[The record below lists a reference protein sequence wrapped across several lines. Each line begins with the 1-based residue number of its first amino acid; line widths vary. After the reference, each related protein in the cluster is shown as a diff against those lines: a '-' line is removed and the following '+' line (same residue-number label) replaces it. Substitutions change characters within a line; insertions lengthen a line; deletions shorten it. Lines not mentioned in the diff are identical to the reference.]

1 MKTWYKRWGLIALCA
16 AMLVILCSCGGSNNT
31 TPSPTE
37 APMEADQAILIQM
50 YGTLDET
57 YVPFL
62 NALADKF
69 PEIDLRYEFQW
80 DLPSVHEVE
89 RRILHNDGPDIA
101 VVNGEALNSLT
112 EKEVL
117 LDLTGTELVTRYHVS
132 TMTQLNDQGRVLG
145 LPLPNDLRCLLCNR
159 GMLEQ
164 YGLELPKT
172 VPELIEICRILTE
185 QGQGG
190 IIADEQLY
198 QMLLRTTYLC
208 QPVGYDWLQRYNS
221 GTDVMAGTPAAD
233 AWEDFA
239 AVAAVSGCTS
249 EDALALPAARTAS
262 MLSGKYAFRV
272 ITLSNLNFMRESD
285 PTLDMVALPLLGATE
300 SDQWVFYANQSNMR
314 YFVASG
320 ALEQPDN
327 AAKKEIVLR
336 VLDWISSDEAQQ
348 ILASCG
354 SAAISYVNGVDLNQ
368 KEVTEYLDP
377 IISAGYL
384 TSNELLG
391 RGVQELLPNCAAQVL
406 DGTMT
411 AEDAVAACD
420 TTNKNYTPTHEDN
433 TGKDEV
439 LGTAS
444 ATIYWRKP
452 AAVTVGAP
460 LAQLAAQ
467 AMAEAF
473 PEADFAFAMAKNT
486 TGTLYA
492 GDITLEDVLFCANGE
507 GDRELL
513 LVRATGEQIRA
524 LIEAGVGSLVE
535 STYVVPYGVA
545 GKGRLLHP
553 VGLTYRADL
562 TRENNDKVTE
572 IILTDGGD
580 LEADKLYTVIVSGLL
595 VDNVTPPNLEG
606 CEMTVTGKYLRDV
619 MIDYVRAHGEI
630 SPPELGFEIAGA
642 TPRYTLP

>member
-1 MKTWYKRWGLIALCA
+1 MKKWYKSWGLIALCA
-16 AMLVILCSCGGSNNT
+16 SMLMMLCGCGENKT
-31 TPSPTE
+31 IPVPTD
-37 APMEADQAILIQM
+37 APLEADSATLIRM

-57 YVPFL
+57 HTPFL

-80 DLPSVHEVE
+80 DIPGAYEVE
-89 RRILHNDGPDIA
+89 RRMLHNDGPDIA
-101 VVNGEALNSLT
+101 VVNGAALNSLT
-112 EKEVL
+112 DKGLL
-117 LDLTGTELVTRYHVS
+117 LDLTGAEFVTRYHVS
-132 TMTQLNDQGRVLG
+132 TMTQLYDQGRVLG
-145 LPLPNDLRCLLCNR
+145 LPLPNDLRCLVCNR

-164 YGLELPKT
+164 YGLELPQN
-172 VPELIEICRILTE
+172 VPELIETCRILTE

-198 QMLLRTTYLC
+198 QMLLRTAYLC
-208 QPVGYDWLQRYNS
+208 KPAGYDWLKKYNDGS
-221 GTDVMAGTPAAD
+221 TVMAGTPAAD

-249 EDALALPAARTAS
+249 EDALALPAARTTS

-272 ITLSNLNFMRESD
+272 VTLSNLNFMRKSD
-285 PTLDMVALPLLGATE
+285 PTLDLVALPLLGATE
-300 SDQWVFYANQSNMR
+300 SDQWVFYANQNNMR
-314 YFVASG
+314 YFVAGG
-320 ALEQPDN
+320 ALEHPDN
-327 AAKKEIVLR
+327 AAKKKIVLR
-336 VLDWISSDEAQQ
+336 ILDWISTNEAQQ

-354 SAAISYVNGVDLNQ
+354 SAAISYVNGVELNQ
-368 KEVTEYLDP
+368 KEMIEYLDP
-377 IISAGYL
+377 IIEAGYL

-486 TGTLYA
+486 TGSLYE

-513 LVRATGEQIRA
+513 LVCATGEQIRA
-524 LIEAGVGSLVE
+524 LIEAGIGSLME
-535 STYVVPYGVA
+535 ANYVVPYGVA

-572 IILTDGGD
+572 IALLDGGD

-606 CEMTVTGKYLRDV
+606 CEMMTTGKYLRDV

-630 SPPELGFEIAGA
+630 SPPELEFEIAGV